1 MFDYSTIMSRL
12 RNGEDAGNI
21 AQEMADL
28 LNGAIDAKRE
38 EDEKAKAEAAKANSK
53 LTEANEVAATVLAF
67 AKKWYP
73 DLVSEDAHLTGED
86 LCTVCAM
93 YEDIYAKIHDPLMNL
108 FDSFSD
114 LFDMKSNYNDDSI
127 KQIAKTAPDL
137 PATGKAVISWDTPEG
152 KGTKTIDMSDADADS
167 VIADFLRNLGI

>member
-67 AKKWYP
+67 VKKWYP
-73 DLVSEDAHLTGED
+73 DLVSEDAKLSGED
-86 LCTVCAM
+86 LCNVCAM

-114 LFDMKSNYNDDSI
+114 LFDMKSNYNNDSV
-127 KQIAKTAPDL
+127 KKIAKESAPA
-137 PATGKAVISWDTPEG
+137 PTGTAVISWDGPDG
-152 KGTKTIDMSDADADS
+152 KGTKTIDMSAEDADS

>member
-12 RNGEDAGNI
+12 RNGEDAGDI

-53 LTEANEVAATVLAF
+53 LTEANAVAAAILAF

-73 DLVSEDAHLTGED
+73 DLVGEDAELSGED
-86 LCTVCAM
+86 LCNVCAM
-93 YEDIYAKIHDPLMNL
+93 YEDIYAKVRDPLMNL
-108 FDSFSD
+108 FDSFSG
-114 LFDMKSNYNDDSI
+114 LFDMKTNYNDDNI
-127 KQIAKTAPDL
+127 KQIAKESSPAP
-137 PATGKAVISWDTPEG
+137 TGTAVISWDGPDG
-152 KGTKTIDMSDADADS
+152 KGTKTIDMSAEDADS